1 MTLSHL
7 WGQAIEEYLAEQTA
21 AGAPVTTR
29 NTRRQHLEHLAR
41 RIDTPP
47 WAVTG
52 GDLVAYASQQ
62 KWAVETRRGR
72 RSTFL
77 SFWRWAVATGRT
89 DSNPALALPRVK
101 ASIGRARPTPEL
113 VYREAVAAGDVRARL
128 ILRLAAEVGLRR
140 SEIARIHSRD
150 LVQDLV
156 GWSLVVHG
164 KGDRD
169 RTVPLPDGLARVLLA
184 LPSGFAFPGDDHGH
198 LSPRWVGKIATRLLP
213 GEFTLHTLRHRFATL
228 AYQVDRDVFVVQ
240 ELLGH
245 SSPATTRRYV
255 QTQHEHLRRTVVA
268 VAD

>member
-1 MTLSHL
+1 MTLTHL
-7 WGQAIEEYLAEQTA
+7 WGQAIGDYLAAQTA
-21 AGAPVTTR
+21 AGAPATTR
-29 NTRRQHLEHLAR
+29 YTRRQHLEHLAR
-41 RIDTPP
+41 RVKTGP
-47 WAVTG
+47 WQLTG
-52 GDLVAYASQQ
+52 GELVAYAAEQQ
-62 KWAVETRRGR
+62 WAVETRRGR

-77 SFWRWAVATGRT
+77 SFWRWAIAMGLAEE
-89 DSNPALALPRVK
+89 NPALALPRVK
-101 ASIGRARPTPEL
+101 AAIGKARPTPEG
-113 VYREAVAAGDVRARL
+113 VYREAVASGDVRARL

-150 LVQDLV
+150 LIEDLV
-156 GWSLVVHG
+156 GWSLIVHG
-164 KGDRD
+164 KGDRE
-169 RTVPLPDGLARVLLA
+169 RTVPLPDGLARVLRA

-213 GEFTLHTLRHRFATL
+213 GDFTLHTLRHRFATL

-255 QTQHEHLRRTVVA
+255 QTQSENLRRTVVA

>member
-1 MTLSHL
+1 MTLSQS
-7 WGQAIEEYLAEQTA
+7 WCQAIDEYLEHATA
-21 AGAPVTTR
+21 AGAPQTTR
-29 NTRRQHLEHLAR
+29 YTREQHLQHLAR
-41 RIDTPP
+41 RVEAEP
-47 WAVTG
+47 WALTGAELVT
-52 GDLVAYASQQ
+52 YAAAQT
-62 KWAVETRRGR
+62 WAAETRRGR

-77 SFWRWAVATGRT
+77 SFYRWAIATGRT
-89 DSNPALALPRVK
+89 DTNPALSLPRVK
-101 ASIGRARPTPEL
+101 AAMGKARPTPEL

-150 LVQDLV
+150 LMQDLV

-164 KGDRD
+164 KGDRE
-169 RTVPLPDGLARVLLA
+169 RIVPLPDGLARVLRA
-184 LPSGFAFPGDDHGH
+184 LPSGFAFPGDDGGH

-213 GEFTLHTLRHRFATL
+213 GDFTLHTLRHRFATL